1 MNATDSVTLDIVK
14 DSLIAIGDE
23 VFYAFAQ
30 TSMSPII
37 YETLDYACGI
47 ADVKG
52 DLLTQG
58 NGACGFI
65 GMISPMIGEV
75 IEKFGKETMK
85 SGDVYLIND
94 PYMGGGTHLSDIGM
108 VMPVF
113 YRGEIIAFVGNKAH
127 WSDVGGMAAG
137 SFTTNSTEVFQEGL
151 RFSGVKLVDAGEIN
165 PSLTDMIAAN
175 VRFPVSANGD
185 MWGQIASLRTGFN
198 RLVELC
204 DKYGKEVLLKS
215 MARLMDQG
223 EQAARTRLAEMPKGS
238 WEAEQFMDDDGHGNL
253 VKIKV
258 KVTITEKNFIAD
270 FSGSSPQVVSPINT
284 GYSSLGAGVKVAYMS
299 IINPGLSVN
308 DGVFRTMEVIAEEA
322 SVLKCK
328 APAPT
333 SCYFESMLYA
343 LDTVWKALAPVFPE
357 YLGAGHMLSVCAV
370 ILAGNHHKS
379 GLPFLIVEPTGGGW
393 GASRGKD
400 GEVGRSLA
408 LQHRSFLG
416 NHLHGAEYPVVHRK
430 AGVDDRH
437 IGHLNPRAQGTVA
450 RVDGAH
456 YLGAA
461 AGKIGDKVFFRDGH
475 LHLDLYQ
482 IAMPVIIHELLR
494 FPGPLGHLRQPCPG
508 GLFPL
513 IHEPGHGL
521 EEYLLPVFVAEFHQP
536 VKAGSQG
543 GDLPPHIAVGG
554 NRKADVC
561 GDHIREGRVDLPGVH
576 QFYPGKPE
584 PLLEDL
590 GGVGGKGTGGHAP
603 HIGPVGLVSHK
614 GDDLPPVEHGHHHAD
629 IRKMGAAP
637 HVGIVD
643 EVDIPAL
650 HGFLAEF
657 LDDFPD
663 HGGYHADEP
672 TGAVALGEEIPLHI
686 GDPAGIIQ
694 GFIDDGTHR
703 CLGKGVKHLVPD
715 SYQ

>member
-1 MNATDSVTLDIVK
+1 MATLDSVTLDIVK

-47 ADVKG
+47 ADAQG

-65 GMISPMIGEV
+65 GMISPMINE
-75 IEKFGKETMK
+75 IIRKFGKETMK
-85 SGDVYLIND
+85 SGDVYIIND

-165 PSLTDMIAAN
+165 TSLTDIIGVN

-185 MWGQIASLRTGFN
+185 MWGQIASLRTGFT

-223 EQAARTRLAEMPKGS
+223 EMAARSRLAEMPRGVY
-238 WEAEQFMDDDGHGNL
+238 EAEQFMDDDGHGNL

-258 KVTITEKNFIAD
+258 KVTIDETGFTAD
-270 FSGSSPQVVSPINT
+270 FSGSNPQVASPINT
-284 GYSSLGAGVKVAYMS
+284 GYSSLCAGVKVAYMS

-308 DGVFRTMEVIAEEA
+308 DGVFRTMRVFAEEG
-322 SVLKCK
+322 SVLKCD

-343 LDTVWKALAPVFPE
+343 LDTVWKALSPVFPE

-370 ILAGNHHKS
+370 ILSGTHHRD
-379 GLPFLIVEPTGGGW
+379 GRPFLIVEPSGGGW

-400 GEVGRSLA
+400 GEVGQFCVGDGETYNVPVEMAEVRYGI
-408 LQHRSFLG
+408 RIDEY
-416 NHLHGAEYPVVHRK
+416 NLH
-430 AGVDDRH
+430 
-437 IGHLNPRAQGTVA
+437 T
-450 RVDGAH
+450 DGAGAGEFRGGSGAVRS
-456 YLGAA
+456 YRALTDGQFFSASFGRNKFPAWGAA
-461 AGKIGDKVFFRDGH
+461 GGRDGSYNYFEFIRA
-475 LHLDLYQ
+475 DGR
-482 IAMPVIIHELLR
+482 VE
-494 FPGPLGHLRQPCPG
+494 GPLG
-508 GLFPL
+508 
-513 IHEPGHGL
+513 
-521 EEYLLPVFVAEFHQP
+521 
-536 VKAGSQG
+536 
-543 GDLPPHIAVGG
+543 IAAQTVL
-554 NRKADVC
+554 NKNDVVRMVTC
-561 GDHIREGRVDLPGVH
+561 SG
-576 QFYPGKPE
+576 
-584 PLLEDL
+584 
-590 GGVGGKGTGGHAP
+590 
-603 HIGPVGLVSHK
+603 
-614 GDDLPPVEHGHHHAD
+614 
-629 IRKMGAAP
+629 
-637 HVGIVD
+637 
-643 EVDIPAL
+643 
-650 HGFLAEF
+650 
-657 LDDFPD
+657 
-663 HGGYHADEP
+663 GGY
-672 TGAVALGEEIPLHI
+672 
-686 GDPAGIIQ
+686 GDPKKRDPEKVRMDVKNGYISPAQAAEDYGVVVDPGAFTIQ
-694 GFIDDGTHR
+694 SIKR
-703 CLGKGVKHLVPD
+703 
-715 SYQ
+715 